1 MNEERMLQLLL
12 APQMS
17 EKAMR
22 LSADSQYVFKVLSD
36 ASKPEIKTAV
46 EKLFNVQVKSVR
58 VLNVRAQGTNF
69 RGRAGAHS
77 GWKKAYV
84 TLKPGFTIDFMGAA

>member
-1 MNEERMLQLLL
+1 MNEERMLQILQ
-12 APQMS
+12 APQMT

-22 LSADSQYVFKVLSD
+22 LSGERQYVFKVLSD
-36 ASKPEIKTAV
+36 SSKPEIKTAV

-58 VLNVRAQGTNF
+58 VLNVRASDTQF
-69 RGRAGAHS
+69 RGRAGIRS

-84 TLKPGFTIDFMGAA
+84 TLKDGFTIELLGAA

>member
-22 LSADSQYVFKVLSD
+22 LSADSQYVFKVLPD
-36 ASKPEIKTAV
+36 ASKP
-46 EKLFNVQVKSVR
+46 
-58 VLNVRAQGTNF
+58 
-69 RGRAGAHS
+69 
-77 GWKKAYV
+77 
-84 TLKPGFTIDFMGAA
+84 